1 MLLPARTA
9 VLKYLYNVE
18 KADVSE
24 IMEKLKNDYGNEG
37 QFTKDMFLE
46 HLMAL
51 EANELI
57 ELVNYD
63 LDNNGEL
70 AIYYSIND
78 EGKNTIEKYIL
89 KK

>member
-9 VLKYLYNVE
+9 VLKYLYEVE
-18 KADVSE
+18 KADVVE
-24 IMEKLKNDYGNEG
+24 IMKKLKDDYGNEK

-51 EANELI
+51 EANELVDLI
-57 ELVNYD
+57 DYELD
-63 LDNNGEL
+63 KNGEL
-70 AIYYSIND
+70 AIYYSINN

>member
-57 ELVNYD
+57 ELVNYE